1 MASSSPS
8 KFLLL
13 AVLVASTTSLVVRKG
28 QTDCGGADPADSTT
42 IDGDDCGNVKQ
53 IIGKWAKSKKVGSL
67 NGAATAA
74 INAATET
81 AQNTDDAI
89 SRATTLGEQVGLGG
103 HVPSAVAS
111 AAAVAVKASTAVT
124 AAATALKT
132 TSQTFKGKFG
142 NFAKAVTDDDIIKIK
157 KETREATE
165 AKEDAEAA
173 ATRVTAKAAEAK
185 EKAMKSSAGAKQMIE
200 GLVKT
205 MKTLSD
211 KAGQATQTIEKQ
223 AKDTAAMAVTAGEYK
238 TTLDTEAAASKEQAP
253 VWQAYKD
260 DLVRRE
266 SGAKEQ
272 SAAAVALNTKLTQA
286 VAAMNVI
293 AKDFQATLV
302 SASSDQNAWLGQA
315 EKISTAEQAI
325 RGSDQAFA
333 NLQKPMQSLVK
344 DNSAFDKKLKA
355 THEKT
360 ITAGKAAKPAAA
372 ETASDCKCADP
383 LFDIKNPSDWL
394 GKYWPG
400 KPPSPMQ
407 NLSQALLFMDQCTA
421 DDFIAGQAAMSKAP
435 GDAFANNR
443 VMARFGN
450 YVRECGGKT
459 GRSQWCGWPGATKD
473 LYNPGNHFG
482 GWQEITEWWSAANG
496 GGWQPTVV
504 VGGRTRTAWSKA
516 QKTSAYDNLKAALKK
531 AYKAH
536 KGEDYPEE
544 CQKAAR

>member
-1 MASSSPS
+1 MLGPVYGFSNLKSLSARSMAAAGVPDPVCKTGVVSLKVAGKPQSCCAGYCGVCNDYATCKNVRGQDS
-8 KFLLL
+8 KN
-13 AVLVASTTSLVVRKG
+13 ACCASDVYTMR
-28 QTDCGGADPADSTT
+28 CGGGVGQANNCVKKCSEGHPPCIMDRDAVKSLTKPTQNAA
-42 IDGDDCGNVKQ
+42 DDCNKAVKD
-53 IIGKWAKSKKVGSL
+53 WR
-67 NGAATAA
+67 AAAAAA
-74 INAATET
+74 IE
-81 AQNTDDAI
+81 
-89 SRATTLGEQVGLGG
+89 
-103 HVPSAVAS
+103 
-111 AAAVAVKASTAVT
+111 
-124 AAATALKT
+124 
-132 TSQTFKGKFG
+132 
-142 NFAKAVTDDDIIKIK
+142 
-157 KETREATE
+157 
-165 AKEDAEAA
+165 
-173 ATRVTAKAAEAK
+173 
-185 EKAMKSSAGAKQMIE
+185 
-200 GLVKT
+200 
-205 MKTLSD
+205 
-211 KAGQATQTIEKQ
+211 
-223 AKDTAAMAVTAGEYK
+223 
-238 TTLDTEAAASKEQAP
+238 
-253 VWQAYKD
+253 
-260 DLVRRE
+260 
-266 SGAKEQ
+266 
-272 SAAAVALNTKLTQA
+272 
-286 VAAMNVI
+286 
-293 AKDFQATLV
+293 
-302 SASSDQNAWLGQA
+302 
-315 EKISTAEQAI
+315 
-325 RGSDQAFA
+325 
-333 NLQKPMQSLVK
+333 
-344 DNSAFDKKLKA
+344 
-355 THEKT
+355 
-360 ITAGKAAKPAAA
+360 AGKAAKPAAA
-372 ETASDCKCADP
+372 ETASACKCADP